1 MVFVIIS
8 IVSFLL
14 LFFLIYRI
22 IKYKTRKYNREN
34 FGLSLIM
41 LLILVGRIY
50 INTGESNLK
59 PLLIGYTFLFSV
71 LLLIFLFGMI
81 RKKNSKQWTEIDR
94 FYELLMIT
102 I

>member
-22 IKYKTRKYNREN
+22 FKYKIRKYNREN
-34 FGLSLIM
+34 FGLSLVM
-41 LLILVGRIY
+41 LLILLGRIY
-50 INTGESNLK
+50 TNTEEFNLK
-59 PLLIGYTFLFSV
+59 PLLIGYTFLSSV

-81 RKKNSKQWTEIDR
+81 RKKNSKQ
-94 FYELLMIT
+94 
-102 I
+102 

>member
-41 LLILVGRIY
+41 LLILVGRLY
-50 INTGESNLK
+50 TGESNLK
-59 PLLIGYTFLFSV
+59 PLLIGYIFLFSV

-81 RKKNSKQWTEIDR
+81 RKKNSKQ
-94 FYELLMIT
+94 
-102 I
+102 

>member
-59 PLLIGYTFLFSV
+59 PLLIGYIFLFSV

-81 RKKNSKQWTEIDR
+81 RKKNSKQ
-94 FYELLMIT
+94 
-102 I
+102 

>member
-22 IKYKTRKYNREN
+22 IKYKTRRYNREN

-81 RKKNSKQWTEIDR
+81 RKKNSKQ
-94 FYELLMIT
+94 
-102 I
+102 

>member
-41 LLILVGRIY
+41 LLILGGRIY
-50 INTGESNLK
+50 TNTGESNLK
-59 PLLIGYTFLFSV
+59 PLLIGYTFLFSG

-81 RKKNSKQWTEIDR
+81 RKKNSKQ
-94 FYELLMIT
+94 
-102 I
+102 

>member
-41 LLILVGRIY
+41 LLILGGRIY
-50 INTGESNLK
+50 TNTEESNLK

-71 LLLIFLFGMI
+71 LLLIFLFSMI
-81 RKKNSKQWTEIDR
+81 RKKNSKQ
-94 FYELLMIT
+94 
-102 I
+102 

>member
-41 LLILVGRIY
+41 LLILGGRIY
-50 INTGESNLK
+50 TNTGESNLK

-81 RKKNSKQWTEIDR
+81 RKKNSKQ
-94 FYELLMIT
+94 
-102 I
+102 

>member
-1 MVFVIIS
+1 MVFVVIS

-81 RKKNSKQWTEIDR
+81 RKKNSKQ
-94 FYELLMIT
+94 
-102 I
+102 

>member
-50 INTGESNLK
+50 ITTGESNLK

-71 LLLIFLFGMI
+71 LLLFFLFGMI
-81 RKKNSKQWTEIDR
+81 RKKNSKQ
-94 FYELLMIT
+94 
-102 I
+102 

>member
-81 RKKNSKQWTEIDR
+81 RKKNSKQ
-94 FYELLMIT
+94 
-102 I
+102 

>member
-59 PLLIGYTFLFSV
+59 PLLIGYIFLFSV
-71 LLLIFLFGMI
+71 LLLFFLFGMI
-81 RKKNSKQWTEIDR
+81 RKKNSKQ
-94 FYELLMIT
+94 
-102 I
+102 

>member
-22 IKYKTRKYNREN
+22 IRYKTRKYNREN

-41 LLILVGRIY
+41 LLILGGRIY
-50 INTGESNLK
+50 TNTGESNLK

-81 RKKNSKQWTEIDR
+81 RKKNSKQ
-94 FYELLMIT
+94 
-102 I
+102 

>member
-71 LLLIFLFGMI
+71 LLLFFLFGMI
-81 RKKNSKQWTEIDR
+81 RKKNSKQ
-94 FYELLMIT
+94 
-102 I
+102 

>member
-1 MVFVIIS
+1 MVYVIIS
-8 IVSFLL
+8 IVSSLL

-22 IKYKTRKYNREN
+22 IKYKIRKYNREH
-34 FGLSLIM
+34 FGLSLNM

-81 RKKNSKQWTEIDR
+81 RKKNSKH
-94 FYELLMIT
+94 
-102 I
+102 